1 MPFIDVPPGENPLSV
16 LQHDYVLHEELGAG
30 GFGKVR
36 RATHV
41 LTGESV
47 AIKIID
53 KQAIGASHQRCYLSV
68 NNEQISGRSPACR
81 N

>member
-1 MPFIDVPPGENPLSV
+1 
-16 LQHDYVLHEELGAG
+16 DYVLHEELGAG

-47 AIKIID
+47 AVKIID
-53 KQAIGASHQRCYLSV
+53 KQAIGVSHKRRYLV
-68 NNEQISGRSPACR
+68 VDDQQIPGRSSACC